1 MNWAIKIIL
10 KTLMTKISNI
20 SWGGYGKGFYGKL
33 IDAEGLSNYYNL
45 TVNVIDALKY
55 QPIISNR
62 ILIYYPK
69 VEIIDISKLLT
80 QSINHTYTV
89 KILENTHI
97 VKWASYDPTNQT
109 IKFSNYNQDGYGA
122 HNLTISIYDDWFSRN
137 FDSTIVVVISLPHP
151 PATTGT
157 ISNITAYQGQEVIKI
172 QINEGVFFDE
182 SETYLVALS
191 LWTEFAD
198 KFNQNAILDSYI
210 LPLIYKVNLFHIS
223 TI

>member
-1 MNWAIKIIL
+1 MATIQNTTLTFAPNSTDLGSQLII
-10 KTLMTKISNI
+10 I
-20 SWGGYGKGFYGKL
+20 KL
-33 IDAEGLSNYYNL
+33 IDVEGLSNYYNL

-55 QPIISNR
+55 QPIITNR

-89 KILENTHI
+89 KILENKHT
-97 VKWASYDPTNQT
+97 VKWASYDPTNQS
-109 IKFSNYNQDGYGA
+109 IKFSNYNQDGYGD
-122 HNLTISIYDDWFSRN
+122 HNLTISIYDGWFSRN
-137 FDSTIVVVISLPHP
+137 FETTIVVVISLPHP

-182 SETYLVALS
+182 NETYLVALS

-198 KFNQNAILDSYI
+198 KLNQNAILDSYI
-210 LPLIYKVNLFHIS
+210 MLLIYKVIYFIYLLYKIG
-223 TI
+223 I